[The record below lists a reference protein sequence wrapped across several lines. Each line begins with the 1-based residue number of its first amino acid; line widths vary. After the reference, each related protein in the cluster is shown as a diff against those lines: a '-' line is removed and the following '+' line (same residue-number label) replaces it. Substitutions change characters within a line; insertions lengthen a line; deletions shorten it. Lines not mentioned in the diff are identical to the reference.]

1 MTGMFSAPSMPA
13 LPKPTPVPD
22 DKDPAIEEA
31 RRKEV
36 IAARK
41 AKGRA
46 ATLLTGGGGVG
57 GLAPVQNKSLLGG

>member
-1 MTGMFSAPSMPA
+1 MGGMFSPSMPA
-13 LPKPTPVPD
+13 LPAATPVPD

-46 ATLLTGGGGVG
+46 ATLLTGGTGVSG
-57 GLAPVQNKSLLGG
+57 QANVQSKSLLGG

>member
-1 MTGMFSAPSMPA
+1 MGGMFKPSMPA
-13 LPKPTPVPD
+13 VPKPAPVPEED
-22 DKDPAIEEA
+22 DPAIEEA

-46 ATLLTGGGGVG
+46 ATLLTGGDGVTS
-57 GLAPVQNKSLLGG
+57 LANVKRNSHLGG